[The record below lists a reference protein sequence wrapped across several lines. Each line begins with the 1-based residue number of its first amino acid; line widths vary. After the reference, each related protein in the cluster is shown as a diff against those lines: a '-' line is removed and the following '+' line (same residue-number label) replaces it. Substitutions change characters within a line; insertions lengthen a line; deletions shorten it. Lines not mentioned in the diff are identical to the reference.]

1 MHTNFSLSGEGE
13 YLALTARDGTVLHE
27 YASSYPR
34 QVVDVSYGLIDGRAQ
49 YFRPA
54 TPGRRNVP
62 GLAGLVAEPSF
73 SHPHGFY
80 QDPFE
85 VELSSDTLGATLVYT
100 TDGSEPTLTNGVQ
113 VVASPASGPAARL
126 EIGQTTTLRA
136 AAFKEGWVA
145 TDTST
150 QSYLFLADILQDSR
164 FSSTVKNHPVWGAA
178 AGRLSA
184 GAAHGLPGLPRSD
197 LRDGTG
203 NILGT
208 DLSGRNARVQVDAGI
223 EYFGGHSLG
232 SPKKNM
238 RLSFKSRYGD
248 SQLKYDLFGAGTTD
262 EFEQLLLRTGSHDT
276 FFWTHPDGGKGNYIR
291 NRWAFDRQLEMGQ
304 PAPHGRFVHVYLNG
318 EYWGQHELMERPNAA
333 FMASYF
339 GGFPE
344 DYDAL
349 NAGTPVD
356 GDAAAWQQLQRRE
369 VIQNYERLQQYLDV
383 ANYADYMLL
392 QFFGGND
399 WDWNHTQNWMAARR
413 RESGAGFAFFSWD
426 SDVILRTPATANVIS
441 RGGPGN
447 LWNLSG
453 GPKQHDEFKMLLA
466 DRATTLFLPRW
477 NVHGRAFAAGH

>member
-1 MHTNFSLSGEGE
+1 MLPIPRHSPISSWQTSCRTAGSRRRSRTIPSGEPQLADSL
-13 YLALTARDGTVLHE
+13 LALPTVSLVFPGRISETERETSLELIFPDGT
-27 YASSYPR
+27 
-34 QVVDVSYGLIDGRAQ
+34 Q
-49 YFRPA
+49 
-54 TPGRRNVP
+54 
-62 GLAGLVAEPSF
+62 
-73 SHPHGFY
+73 GF
-80 QDPFE
+80 
-85 VELSSDTLGATLVYT
+85 
-100 TDGSEPTLTNGVQ
+100 
-113 VVASPASGPAARL
+113 
-126 EIGQTTTLRA
+126 
-136 AAFKEGWVA
+136 
-145 TDTST
+145 
-150 QSYLFLADILQDSR
+150 
-164 FSSTVKNHPVWGAA
+164 
-178 AGRLSA
+178 
-184 GAAHGLPGLPRSD
+184 
-197 LRDGTG
+197 
-203 NILGT
+203 
-208 DLSGRNARVQVDAGI
+208 QVDAGI

-248 SQLKYDLFGAGTTD
+248 SQLKYDLFGAGATD